1 MVRGEEKR
9 VGYRV
14 GLIQWNTE
22 KASRREGGKQ
32 EGERVRERGFSLR
45 YVVYHLRDADVR
57 SQLDRAHK
65 IQSERERSWHVLSS
79 KSGCIAQNRTICR

>member
-1 MVRGEEKR
+1 MGREEEKR

-45 YVVYHLRDADVR
+45 YVVYHAEGCRCPLPVR
-57 SQLDRAHK
+57 S
-65 IQSERERSWHVLSS
+65 SS
-79 KSGCIAQNRTICR
+79 QNPE